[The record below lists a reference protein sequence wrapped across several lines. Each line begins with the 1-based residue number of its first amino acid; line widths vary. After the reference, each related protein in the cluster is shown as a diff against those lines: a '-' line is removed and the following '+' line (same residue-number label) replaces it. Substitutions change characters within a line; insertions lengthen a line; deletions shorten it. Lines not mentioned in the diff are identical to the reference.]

1 MLVNIHPDNPD
12 PRKVKQ
18 VVECLLDGGVIIY
31 PTDSVYSIGC
41 DLAQTKAI
49 ERVARIKGIAM
60 KDANFSL
67 VCRDLSHLSEFC
79 KPIENHIYK
88 LMRRALPGPYTFIL
102 NANNSVPKIFQS
114 KKKTIG
120 IRVPDHPVALALVTA
135 LGSPLVSTS
144 VHDDDEILE
153 YTTDPELILERYSDH
168 VDLVVHGGLGNLEAS
183 TVFDCTSGFPELVRK
198 GRGPLEGLI

>member
-1 MLVNIHPDNPD
+1 MLVHIHPENPD
-12 PRKVKQ
+12 PRRVKQ
-18 VVECLLDGGVIIY
+18 VVECLLGGGVIIY

-41 DLAQTKAI
+41 DLNQPKAI

-79 KPIENHIYK
+79 QPFETSVYK

-102 NANNSVPKIFQS
+102 NANNNVPKIFKN

-120 IRVPDHPVALALVTA
+120 IRVPDHVVALALVSA
-135 LGSPLVSTS
+135 LGSPMIATS
-144 VHDDDEILE
+144 VKDDDEVLE
-153 YTTDPELILERYSDH
+153 YTTDPELIHERYKDQ
-168 VDLVVHGGLGNLEAS
+168 VDMVVAGGLGNIHAS
-183 TVFDCTSGFPELVRK
+183 TVFDCTSGVPELVRE
-198 GRGPLEGLI
+198 GRGPIEGLI